1 MASKSWRTRNAGW
14 PNFSTSAVSS
24 WTVRPKRFDSA
35 GFIGH
40 PILFDYRGRIEV
52 GTRRSDTAPSFR
64 QDWLCAGRADSL
76 TPRLSIKSLFF
87 SNEDDQVTRWKRCVT
102 IKHLLMAK
110 PEFSE
115 DPRSAILQTDAHG

>member
-1 MASKSWRTRNAGW
+1 MASKSWRARKAGW
-14 PNFSTSAVSS
+14 PNFSTRAVSS

-52 GTRRSDTAPSFR
+52 GTRRSDTALWCM
-64 QDWLCAGRADSL
+64 QVWLWAGREDSL
-76 TPRLSIKSLFF
+76 TPRLNVKSLFF

-102 IKHLLMAK
+102 IEHLLMAK
-110 PEFSE
+110 PGFSE
-115 DPRSAILQTDAHG
+115 DPRSAILETVAHG